1 MSSHTTTG
9 ASVTESTPPRHPRAL
24 EPATLIITIL
34 LSVGGAVIGLHLV
47 TTLGISANTSVIGA
61 LVAMVMGRLSFLGL
75 SRFRSIHRQNLAQ
88 SSISGATFAAA
99 NSLLTPI
106 AIPFAIG
113 RPDLVWPMLIG
124 ASFALLVDG
133 FILYR
138 AFGSEFLPATAAWP
152 PGVAAAETIKAG
164 DRGGRRAL
172 VLAGGAA
179 VGVGASFFGLPMS
192 AFGVAF
198 LGNVWALSMFAVGLI
213 TNQIVPATTGISLS
227 AAFIPH
233 GVMIGAGLIALFQ
246 AARILLSK
254 RTEKLAEDVEGTADP
269 SLASTVSR
277 RTLRAVLRNGFALY
291 LGGAVLIAV
300 VGGLWTELT
309 WYALIGWVLF
319 AAVAAI
325 VHELIVGLAAMHS
338 GWFPAF
344 AVTLIFMVIGLLI
357 GIPVVPLAML
367 TGYCAATGPA
377 FADMGYD
384 LKAGWILRRGE
395 RPYTR
400 FELDGRK
407 QQFIS
412 SVIGFLVAIAMVAIL
427 WQPFFANAQIPPV
440 SKVFA
445 DTITQGLADPG
456 IWLTL
461 ALWAIPG
468 ALIQLIGGAKR
479 QMGVMLATGLL
490 IATPW
495 AGVLVVLG
503 LIARVVWEKWRGE
516 KGHNEV
522 VLFGAGIIAGDAVWG
537 TAQVFK

>member
-1 MSSHTTTG
+1 MSSHTDTG
-9 ASVTESTPPRHPRAL
+9 AFISEKTPSRHPRAL
-24 EPATLIITIL
+24 EPTTLIVTIL

-61 LVAMVMGRLSFLGL
+61 LVAMVIGRLSFLGL
-75 SRFRSIHRQNLAQ
+75 GRFRSTHRQNLAQ

-172 VLAGGAA
+172 ILAGGAA

-198 LGNVWALSMFAVGLI
+198 LGNVWALSMFALGLV

-227 AAFIPH
+227 AAYIPH
-233 GVMIGAGLIALFQ
+233 GVMIGAGVVALFQ
-246 AARILLSK
+246 AARILLSR
-254 RTEKLAEDVEGTADP
+254 RTERLSVDAESTADP
-269 SLASTVSR
+269 SVVATVSR
-277 RTLRAVLRNGFALY
+277 RSLRAILRNGFALY
-291 LGGAVLIAV
+291 LGGAVLLAV
-300 VGGLWTELT
+300 VGGLWSELP
-309 WYALIGWVLF
+309 WYALIGWALF

-344 AVTLIFMVIGLLI
+344 AVTLIFLVIGLLI
-357 GIPVVPLAML
+357 GIPVVPLTML
-367 TGYCAATGPA
+367 IGYCAATGPA

-395 RPYTR
+395 RPYTA

-445 DTITQGLADPG
+445 DTITQGLTDPG

-461 ALWAIPG
+461 AMWAIPG
-468 ALIQLIGGAKR
+468 ALIQLVGGASR

-495 AGVLVVLG
+495 AGVLVIIG
-503 LIARVVWEKWRGE
+503 LVARVIWEKWRGE
-516 KGHNEV
+516 KGHNEI
-522 VLFGAGIIAGDAVWG
+522 VLFGAGVIAGDAVWG